1 MVVALAELLLDFGS
15 VVDDETD
22 AVALAEP
29 VLEKTT
35 IALTCFD
42 DPFESVPN
50 EQVNVDVPEHPAT
63 VDMSLVPDGRVI
75 VSLALDA
82 LAGPAFF
89 TVTR

>member
-1 MVVALAELLLDFGS
+1 MLDFGS
-15 VVDDETD
+15 VVED
-22 AVALAEP
+22 ATEAFAWAEP
-29 VLEKTT
+29 GLEKTT

-42 DPFESVPN
+42 DPFERVPS
-50 EQVNVDVPEHPAT
+50 EQVNDDVPEHPAT
-63 VDMSLVPDGRVI
+63 GDISLLPDGRVT